1 MARLRG
7 TGIGAG
13 LAMGTAAVVRV
24 VNGIA
29 IAPQPPLRLANE
41 VAFRRLSEL
50 PEIILVSPNF
60 EIAQAIAPSISWA
73 KVAGYAIEQISENLP
88 VSATPLV
95 MGVRDLMEFAQD
107 DVLTLLD
114 ASRGIVLIDPDPV
127 YLAQYTAEHD
137 KIAPK
142 HRFSLDDEDQPAVTV
157 DGKTILLITSAYPH
171 PLLAT
176 KSGADT
182 LYFEVPADFL
192 LDKDALILE
201 TVKQTGG
208 KPLIISGNSQ
218 YLPLR
223 AILEA
228 SAIVDITV
236 LVECVACSGSDSDS
250 NSLLRIRELKDLI
263 AEAETACFE
272 DDAVSG
278 VPRIGVDLNCNF
290 GKEYAFDSQV
300 LNKFIGDLNESGVS
314 RIVFTGGFSKDLVF
328 LERLETLVSL
338 ATKNMIGVY
347 CWLSDD
353 GRSEPEIN
361 LDLIFGCGF
370 SGVCTSNTSAVQSVK
385 RRIRELSF
393 AVARDKLLKHLLKD

>member
-29 IAPQPPLRLANE
+29 IAPSPPQRLSNE
-41 VAFRRLSEL
+41 IAFRRLSDL
-50 PEIILVSPNF
+50 PEIILVCPNF
-60 EIAQAIAPSISWA
+60 EIAKAIAPSISWA
-73 KVAGYAIEQISENLP
+73 KVAGYAIEHASDDLP

-95 MGVRDLMEFAQD
+95 IGVRDLMEFAQD

-127 YLAQYTAEHD
+127 YLAQYTADHD

-157 DGKTILLITSAYPH
+157 DGRTILLITSAYPH

-176 KSGADT
+176 NSGADA
-182 LYFEVPADFL
+182 LHFEVPADFL
-192 LDKDALILE
+192 LDKESLILE
-201 TVKQTGG
+201 IVKQTGG
-208 KPLIISGNSQ
+208 KPLIISGNSH
-218 YLPLR
+218 YLPLK
-223 AILEA
+223 AILQA
-228 SAIVDITV
+228 SAIADITV
-236 LVECVACSGSDSDS
+236 LVECADRSGSDSDAD
-250 NSLLRIRELKDLI
+250 SLSKVRDLKNLI

-272 DDAVSG
+272 DDSVSG

-290 GKEYAFDSQV
+290 GKEFTFDKLV
-300 LNKFIGDLNESGVS
+300 LNEFIGDLNEAGVS
-314 RIVFTGGFSKDLVF
+314 RIVFTGGFSRDLIF

-338 ATKNMIGVY
+338 ATKNLMGVY
-347 CWLSDD
+347 CWLTDD
-353 GRSEPEIN
+353 DRGEPEMD

-370 SGVCTSNTSAVQSVK
+370 SGVCTSHSSAVQSVK
-385 RRIRELSF
+385 KRIRELSYS
-393 AVARDKLLKHLLKD
+393 VARDKLLKRLLKD